1 VELDVVDRPLPQ
13 ALAAGASVYACR
25 KQPDRAFVWLD
36 RAYRQRDSGL
46 AWTKADPCFK
56 NLAPDPRW
64 KALLRKF
71 KPE

>member
-1 VELDVVDRPLPQ
+1 MRV
-13 ALAAGASVYACR
+13 A